1 MESVG
6 VLRYSVFR
14 AFDRNYREMDKPVE
28 IKVDLPN
35 APSMVTRRRILAPD
49 FHIAPHWHGRAQ
61 FLFASSGVM
70 RVGTPRRLWTVPPTR
85 ALWIPAGIVHDIR
98 MTSAVD
104 MRTLYIDA
112 GLIADMPQ
120 DCAVVEV
127 TPLMRELVVR
137 ATANAPSMRDPASA
151 LAAADAA
158 IDDEYALLT
167 ALIVA
172 ELRRLPPCGFDL
184 PLPESAELMGLC
196 TRALADLCAP
206 LDAQTEADRL
216 GISTRTLYRRFLKE
230 TGLSFSRWLQ
240 QARLLEAVRRLAIG
254 MPVTTVAL
262 DLGYQSPSAF
272 TAMFHRALGSSPRSW
287 RPQNDAVTVA

>member
-14 AFDRNYREMDKPVE
+14 AFDQNYREMDTPVE
-28 IKVDLPN
+28 IKVDLPD
-35 APSMVTRRRILAPD
+35 APSMVTRRRILASD

-85 ALWIPAGIVHDIR
+85 ALWIPARIVHDIR

-137 ATANAPSMRDPASA
+137 ATANAPSMRDLAA
-151 LAAADAA
+151 TLAAADAA
-158 IDDEYALLT
+158 INDEYALLT

-184 PLPESAELMGLC
+184 PLPESTDLIGLC
-196 TRALADLCAP
+196 TRAMADLSAP

-216 GISTRTLYRRFLKE
+216 GMSTRTLYRRFLKE

-272 TAMFHRALGSSPRSW
+272 TAMFHRTLGSSPRSW
-287 RPQNDAVTVA
+287 RP